1 MKIIQNIKYQYQL
14 KLLEDLFK
22 ENKFSEINSHLSE
35 YCKKSPINGYNL
47 LKKFIPQ
54 ILNIT
59 SEEKI
64 LNDNIVLINSFEKSD
79 CEIISKFIDYYLSKI
94 RFTNY
99 EVSNYQNELTSII
112 MSLKNLNKI
121 EQDDIFNNSIYYQS
135 ILTYL
140 KKDVVQFLDNQ
151 FAFFS
156 TPANINFTN
165 IRLSKCYFLLIEHP
179 YNIFQ
184 KIKNKLNSKDL
195 AINEFLNS
203 DDIPLINNFK
213 NVELSVI
220 RKGWGV
226 FTNSWSDP
234 NVVNS
239 LKGAIMK
246 KEEFYDNPEEFF
258 ASIILHLRQSNFDIP
273 LDYSLINEYVSKI
286 KTNIEP
292 QAINISNRE
301 KKALKKYVE
310 IISDNFGY
318 EL

>member
-14 KLLEDLFK
+14 KLIEDLLK
-22 ENKFSEINSHLSE
+22 DSKFSEINSHLSE
-35 YCKKSPINGYNL
+35 YCNNSPINGYNL
-47 LKKFIPQ
+47 LKRFIPQ

-64 LNDNIVLINSFEKSD
+64 LNDNIVWINSFDKSD
-79 CEIISKFIDYYLSKI
+79 GKIISKFINYYLSKI

-112 MSLKNLNKI
+112 MSLKKIKKI
-121 EQDDIFNNSIYYQS
+121 EQDDIFNNTIYYQS

-140 KKDVVQFLDNQ
+140 KKDKLQFLDNQ

-156 TPANINFTN
+156 TPTNINFTN

-179 YNIFQ
+179 YNLFQ
-184 KIKNKLNSKDL
+184 KIKDELNSKDL

-203 DDIPLINNFK
+203 DDSPLINSFK

-234 NVVNS
+234 NVVNA
-239 LKGAIMK
+239 LKGAILK
-246 KEEFYDNPEEFF
+246 KEEYYSNPEEFF
-258 ASIILHLRQSNFDIP
+258 ASIILHLRQSNCDIP
-273 LDYSLINEYVSKI
+273 LDYSLINEYVSNIQIINKPETI
-286 KTNIEP
+286 K
-292 QAINISNRE
+292 ISNRE
-301 KKALKKYVE
+301 KKALKRYVE
-310 IISDNFGY
+310 NVSDNFGY

>member
-64 LNDNIVLINSFEKSD
+64 LNDNIVLINSFEKND

-94 RFTNY
+94 RFSKF

-239 LKGAIMK
+239 LKGAILK

>member
-14 KLLEDLFK
+14 KLIEDLFK
-22 ENKFSEINSHLSE
+22 DNKFNEINSCLLE
-35 YCKKSPINGYNL
+35 YCNKSPTNGYNL
-47 LKKFIPQ
+47 LKKYIPQ

-64 LNDNIVLINSFEKSD
+64 LNDNIVLINSFEKNDS
-79 CEIISKFIDYYLSKI
+79 EIISKFINYYLSKI
-94 RFTNY
+94 SFSNY

-112 MSLKNLNKI
+112 MSLKKI
-121 EQDDIFNNSIYYQS
+121 KKIDQDDIFNNSIYYQS
-135 ILTYL
+135 ILTYQ
-140 KKDVVQFLDNQ
+140 KKDVLQFLGNQ

-156 TPANINFTN
+156 TPANLNFTN

-179 YNIFQ
+179 YNLYQ
-184 KIKNKLNSKDL
+184 KIKHKLNSKDL

-203 DDIPLINNFK
+203 DDVPLINTFK
-213 NVELSVI
+213 NVELSVT

-234 NVVNS
+234 NVVNT
-239 LKGAIMK
+239 LKGAILK

-258 ASIILHLRQSNFDIP
+258 AGIILHLRQSNCDIP
-273 LDYSLINEYVSKI
+273 LDYSLINEYVSNLHTI
-286 KTNIEP
+286 NEP
-292 QAINISNRE
+292 QTINISNRE
-301 KKALKKYVE
+301 KKALKKYIESV
-310 IISDNFGY
+310 SDNFGY

>member
-239 LKGAIMK
+239 LKGAILK

-292 QAINISNRE
+292 QALNISNRE

>member
-292 QAINISNRE
+292 QALNISNRE

>member
-64 LNDNIVLINSFEKSD
+64 LNDNIVLINSFEKND

-94 RFTNY
+94 RFANY

-239 LKGAIMK
+239 LKGAILK

-273 LDYSLINEYVSKI
+273 LDYSSINEYVSKI
-286 KTNIEP
+286 KTTIEP

>member
-64 LNDNIVLINSFEKSD
+64 LNDNIVLINSFEKND

-94 RFTNY
+94 RFSKF

-226 FTNSWSDP
+226 FTNSWSGP

-239 LKGAIMK
+239 LKGAILK

>member
-22 ENKFSEINSHLSE
+22 ESKFSEINSYLSK
-35 YCKKSPINGYNL
+35 YCKNSPINGYNL

-94 RFTNY
+94 RFTKF

>member
-239 LKGAIMK
+239 LKGAILK

>member
-64 LNDNIVLINSFEKSD
+64 LNDNIVLINSFEKND

-94 RFTNY
+94 RFANY

-156 TPANINFTN
+156 TPTNINFTN

-239 LKGAIMK
+239 LKGAILK

-292 QAINISNRE
+292 QSINISNRE

-310 IISDNFGY
+310 IISDNFEY